1 MSTAEIVHVEPLL
14 PMSPEAAEDAMTQ
27 YQELTRRVLTPDDWQ
42 GTPGKPG
49 SFVKRRGWAKLA
61 TFYGVSTEL
70 LGPTRVER
78 DAEGGLLRAYAT
90 ARATHPNGRHADG
103 DGACSITEPRFA
115 NVKGRQKVEHDLP
128 ATAVTR
134 AVNRAISNLIGFG
147 QVSAEE
153 VVDGETLDATAKIDV
168 ANALRSLAPEVDAD
182 RFVVVLERR
191 FGGAIPADAGAAL
204 RAWAWWA
211 DRPKDTTPPPPQ
223 APAGEPTEAVS
234 STPPDPEPEPE
245 PPPAEVVPD
254 DPDEVDPD
262 PDTDPDDPGA
272 NADWMT

>member
-1 MSTAEIVHVEPLL
+1 MSTTEIVHVEPLL
-14 PMSPEAAEDAMTQ
+14 PMSPEAAEEAMTS

-42 GTPGKPG
+42 GQPGKPG

-70 LGPTRVER
+70 VGPTRIER
-78 DAEGGLLRAYAT
+78 GAEGELLRAYAT

-115 NVKGRQKVEHDLP
+115 SDKGRLKVEHDLP

-153 VVDGETLDATAKIDV
+153 VVDGEVLDSTAKLDL
-168 ANALRSLAPEVDAD
+168 ATSLRGLSPDVDAD

-211 DRPKDTTPPPPQ
+211 DRPKDTTPKSPQ
-223 APAGEPTEAVS
+223 TAAGEPTAPVS
-234 STPPDPEPEPE
+234 STPPDPE

-254 DPDEVDPD
+254 DPAEVDPG
-262 PDTDPDDPGA
+262 PDDPGA